1 MQPEFW
7 HDRWRT
13 GQVGFHQAAVDRH
26 LAEYWPRFELPAA
39 SRVFVPLCG
48 KSLDLKWLQ
57 DRGHTVTGVELSAVA
72 LESFCLENGI
82 PARRRSLGDFDV
94 YEAQGLRLFRG
105 DFFALTPEIL
115 GPVVAVYDR
124 AALISW
130 TPELRETYVA
140 QLTAL
145 TGPGTN
151 TLLITV
157 EYPQQQMSGPP
168 FSVSADD
175 VGRLY
180 ARHHEIREL
189 GRHDILADEARL
201 RARGLGELHAV
212 CYQLT
217 RL

>member
-1 MQPEFW
+1 M
-7 HDRWRT
+7 
-13 GQVGFHQAAVDRH
+13 
-26 LAEYWPRFELPAA
+26 PAA

-94 YEAQGLRLFRG
+94 YEAEGLRLLRG

-115 GPVVAVYDR
+115 GSIAAVYDR

-130 TPELRETYVA
+130 TPELREAYVT

-180 ARHHEIREL
+180 ARHHEIKQL